1 MFNGRED
8 PGMHWGFKSKLAP
21 LNPSVEWSHLSAG
34 RKGRR
39 WREETEQRSIFF
51 LANDILFFSP
61 SVLLPKNPLPSPTS
75 ISLCSQLM

>member
-1 MFNGRED
+1 MFSGSED
-8 PGMHWGFKSKLAP
+8 TRVCIRVSRVNSAP
-21 LNPSVEWSHLSAG
+21 PSVGWGHLSTG

-61 SVLLPKNPLPSPTS
+61 SVLLPKSPLPSPTS
-75 ISLCSQLM
+75 ISLCSRLM